1 MNTAERFILGMTMTG
16 AAFCAG
22 FLIGEG
28 RQQKPRPEAPRPAVV
43 HASGAI
49 TLARTATTPPPPLD
63 LAPGT
68 TARTR
73 AVTVELEP
81 MATQRELQIDF
92 QEGQDGTRVTISG
105 QGVTGG
111 QDFTIPRPP
120 PPTVKKWTVGISY
133 DGRTPGLWAE
143 SQHGRWVVAVAGSK
157 NHAMIMGG
165 IRF

>member
-1 MNTAERFILGMTMTG
+1 MNASERFILGMITTG

-22 FLIGEG
+22 FLIGEA

-43 HASGAI
+43 HASGAV
-49 TLARTATTPPPPLD
+49 TLARTTATPPPPLD

-81 MATQRELQIDF
+81 LATRRELQIDF
-92 QEGQDGTRVTISG
+92 QEGQDGTRVTVSG
-105 QGVTGG
+105 HGVIGG
-111 QDFTIPRPP
+111 QDFTIQRPP
-120 PPTVKKWTVGISY
+120 PPTVRKWTVGISY
-133 DGRTPGLWAE
+133 DGRTPGLWGE
-143 SQHGRWVVAVAGSK
+143 SQHGRMVVAVAASK
-157 NHAMIMGG
+157 NHAMIMAG

>member
-1 MNTAERFILGMTMTG
+1 MTPAERFILGLTMTG
-16 AAFCAG
+16 AAFGAG
-22 FLIGEG
+22 FLIGEA
-28 RQQKPRPEAPRPAVV
+28 RQQTPRPEAPRPAVV
-43 HASGAI
+43 HPSGAI
-49 TLARTATTPPPPLD
+49 TLARTTATPPPPLD

-73 AVTVELEP
+73 AVVVELEP
-81 MATQRELQIDF
+81 LTTRREMQIDF

-143 SQHGRWVVAVAGSK
+143 SQHGHWVVAVAGSK